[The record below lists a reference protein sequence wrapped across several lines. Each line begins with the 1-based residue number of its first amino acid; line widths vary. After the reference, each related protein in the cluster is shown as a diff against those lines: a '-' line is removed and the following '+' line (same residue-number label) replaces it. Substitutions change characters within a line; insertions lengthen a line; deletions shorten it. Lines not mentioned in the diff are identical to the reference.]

1 MRGRPDVQVR
11 LPKRITLGDQIR
23 VEVTLTSASHTP
35 IDFVALALALFETSA
50 ANTNQP
56 WERQLLRKGLRV
68 AGEGELSPGK
78 KQYEAAFTLPPD
90 APPSYDGVSLKYR
103 YELTV
108 HVAIPWWLDAR
119 EKFDISVAPAPVTRS
134 APAPVATSSPLGKG
148 PFIEL
153 SLGSRAFAPR
163 DVITGSLAFGGLGGA
178 APRSLQ
184 LSLVAYERRILPRA
198 EVIEA
203 IRFRVPKT
211 VSAADEGR
219 EMPFR
224 VAVPSNAFPTFQTPS
239 TSLFWVFE
247 ACLGVRGAADVV
259 HAIPIGVAP
268 FTTPALNEASPRRV
282 GKGRWHAV
290 WAEAGKKHGFAADD
304 RDLVLRGASSG
315 CEVTVRTG
323 MIDDKPGLEAE
334 IRYPSLG
341 INLSVGPRSF
351 FSRTMD
357 IAPQL
362 DDVRLWGREEAQVR
376 ALMVHEL
383 VRAMVD
389 VDAIAMDD
397 ERAIAK
403 SATPSHDQPWIGG
416 FLDKVAAL
424 ARGIQAG
431 SSAIP
436 PPVKVAHHAPSWQRF
451 AEVTGGR
458 FCAGAMSVFGARI
471 DTETVDVLTT
481 FDDEGAPERTVIE
494 LAGSGE
500 EEDAGRAG
508 ESVDYEALPP
518 LAKPIVHELKKRAQ
532 EVAIGPGGRVRVTL
546 APAVEDPN
554 TLRDIIDGMMRLAA
568 LLRGDRKLGPYR

>member
-78 KQYEAAFTLPPD
+78 KRYEAAFALPAD

-134 APAPVATSSPLGKG
+134 APAPVATSSALGKG

-163 DVITGSLAFGGLGGA
+163 DVITGSLAFGGLGGG
-178 APRSLQ
+178 APLSLA
-184 LSLVAYERRILPRA
+184 LALVAYERRLLPRV
-198 EVIEA
+198 EVTEA
-203 IRFRVPKT
+203 IRFRVAKA

-224 VAVPSNAFPTFQTPS
+224 MAVPSNAFPTFQTPS

-247 ACLGVRGAADVV
+247 ARLQVRGAAEVV
-259 HAIPIGVAP
+259 HAIPIGIAP
-268 FTTPALNEASPRRV
+268 FTTPAINEASPRRV

-290 WAEAGKKHGFAADD
+290 WVEAGKKHGFAADE
-304 RDLVLRGASSG
+304 RDLVLHSASSG
-315 CEVTVRTG
+315 CAVTVRTG
-323 MIDDKPGLEAE
+323 MVDDKPGLEAE

-376 ALMVHEL
+376 AMMVHEL

-389 VDAIAMDD
+389 VDTIEMDD
-397 ERAIAK
+397 ERAIAR

-436 PPVKVAHHAPSWQRF
+436 PPAKVAHYAPSWQRF

-481 FDDEGAPERTVIE
+481 FDDEGTPKTTLIA

-500 EEDAGRAG
+500 EAAHQGA
-508 ESVDYEALPP
+508 ESLDDEALPP
-518 LAKPIVHELKKRAQ
+518 LAKPIVHELKKKAHEIQ
-532 EVAIGPGGRVRVTL
+532 LGTGGKVLVTL
-546 APAVEDPN
+546 PSAVEDPGA
-554 TLRDIIDGMMRLAA
+554 LRDTIDGMMRLAA